1 LLRGFLPHCHD
12 AAIVTAPVHV
22 RTSTVSVDAGHL
34 SLVSHP
40 REIANL
46 ILQAAGQKTL
56 SGS

>member
-1 LLRGFLPHCHD
+1 
-12 AAIVTAPVHV
+12 
-22 RTSTVSVDAGHL
+22 L

>member
-1 LLRGFLPHCHD
+1 MK
-12 AAIVTAPVHV
+12 AT
-22 RTSTVSVDAGHL
+22 TVSVDAGHL